1 MIKIGLWGTMP
12 YIDLPYHWLGWLG
25 WVLLALPL
33 FLILRRSVIRG
44 QNTHAPSIPIF
55 LVLLIA
61 TIITNL
67 FGGFQIPGGQ
77 MLPLPNVP
85 REVSAPLVMV
95 FSALPWILASGF
107 LNPVMAA
114 VLALVGGIISALWGT
129 HSLFTPLET
138 TAVSLMI
145 SAALRQ
151 DYRTL
156 FYKLLRHPLG
166 ATLFVAVASTPIYL
180 YTTFFATNGA
190 LSARLDYA
198 FTQSWNMVIVNGME
212 LIIAGALLELFL
224 VNRTKLWIQFKT
236 LNPSPSESG
245 LQSRMLYNTLP
256 LMLVLLIALAVAD
269 WYVAGNAAR
278 QMVRNQL
285 DTSANTA
292 AENLPYFL
300 ETGQSL
306 SLDLAGSNLLAG
318 DASQLGILL
327 QNKLRSVPYF
337 RDLYVFD
344 KGGNPV
350 TGYPTS
356 QVDAL
361 RLSDEERSGIQ
372 LALNGVVAQYYM
384 VPPKIGEDSVQVTFI
399 AAIPDEY
406 GMANG
411 VLLART
417 DLATN
422 FFSQPALAALDEV
435 KAEGGTGVILDERN
449 RVLYSTESGKALT
462 TYNGYIPEVSGYYDE
477 TSATGT
483 RRLLYA
489 VITSEDHWKVLLSLP
504 ATVAQEM
511 ALSIAVPLLAM
522 ALVVSVIVYL
532 LLRLLMNKIARSL
545 VSLADRADE
554 IARGSL
560 DKEIETSG
568 VDEIGR
574 LGSAFEQMRMS
585 LKERLEELDHLLKVS
600 QGVASNLTMEG
611 SAQHILNAT
620 LVNGATSSRL
630 ILRKPGTDE
639 GAWLP
644 GEVFA
649 AGPSPNEY
657 DSLDEVMIDLLQDE
671 KITIIPSKARIKRL
685 GMTRTDKIPSAV
697 AGIAIRDE
705 VSYFGI
711 LWIAYA
717 QTHRFQDSEIRY
729 LTTIAGEA
737 HLAIANSALYQQA
750 EIGRKRLENVLA
762 STPEPVLLFG
772 EDFEI
777 ILSNPAA
784 ETLAGLVTSSGDGS
798 PGKMQIGS
806 EILEKYLK
814 GAPSSFEKPAEL
826 ALENGRVYQV
836 SVSTADI
843 DQKRVGTV
851 CVLQDI
857 TEYKEL
863 DRMKSEFVQTV
874 SHDLRSPLSQVKGYS
889 TMLQMVGEL
898 NDQQKAYTNK
908 IEKGLETMNQMV
920 DNLLDMGRIEGGI
933 ELQIE
938 TVKPYDLLDQVM
950 AMLQPQATQK
960 KIQLMRELTTAQDI
974 EIEADQALLQQALF
988 NLLDNA
994 VKYSPLNSQVNL
1006 RLVDKGDSVVFAVQ
1020 DHGVGIAPLDLPYVF
1035 ERFHKTGRKD
1045 GHNQK
1050 SVGLG
1055 LTIVKSIAE
1064 RHKGRSWVESV
1075 LGKGSTFFI
1084 EIPKHQP
1091 GKK

>member
-1 MIKIGLWGTMP
+1 MIRIGLWGAVP

-25 WVLLALPL
+25 WVLLALAL
-33 FLILRRSVIRG
+33 FLILRRQVVRG
-44 QNTHAPSIPIF
+44 MTLGGNTLPIF
-55 LVLLIA
+55 LILLIA
-61 TIITNL
+61 TILTNL
-67 FGGFQIPGGQ
+67 FAGFEIPGGQ
-77 MLPLPNVP
+77 ILPLPNIP
-85 REVSAPLVMV
+85 REISAPLVMV
-95 FSALPWILASGF
+95 FSALPWMLASGF
-107 LNPVMAA
+107 LNPVLAA
-114 VLALVGGIISALWGT
+114 VLALVAGIISSLWGT

-138 TAVSLMI
+138 TAVSLMV

-156 FYKLLRHPLG
+156 LYKLLRHPIG
-166 ATLFVAVASTPIYL
+166 AAILVTAASAPVYL
-180 YTTFFATNGA
+180 YTTFFGTNGA

-198 FTQSWNMVIVNGME
+198 FTQSWSLVIVNGLE
-212 LIIAGALLELFL
+212 LVAAGVLLELFM
-224 VNRTKLWIQFKT
+224 VNRTRLWIQFKAFR
-236 LNPSPSESG
+236 PSPSETG
-245 LQSRMLYNTLP
+245 LQARMLYNTLP
-256 LMLVLLIALAVAD
+256 LMLVLLITLALAD
-269 WYVAGNAAR
+269 WTVAGNAAR

-285 DTSANTA
+285 GTSANTA
-292 AENLPYFL
+292 AQNLPYFI
-300 ETGQSL
+300 ETGQTL
-306 SLDLAGSNLLAG
+306 ILDLASTSLQAG
-318 DASQLGILL
+318 DTAQITSFL
-327 QNKLRSVPYF
+327 QGKLRSVPYF

-350 TGYPTS
+350 TGYPSAQIET
-356 QVDAL
+356 L
-361 RLSDEERSGIQ
+361 RLTDEERAGIS
-372 LALNGVVAQYYM
+372 LALNGVLVQNYL
-384 VPPKIGEDSVQVTFI
+384 VPPKVDENSVQVTYI

-411 VLLART
+411 VILART

-422 FFSQPALAALDEV
+422 FFSQPALAALEEV
-435 KAEGGTGVILDERN
+435 KSDGGAGVILDDQN
-449 RVLYSTESGKALT
+449 RVLYSTESGKELSIYA
-462 TYNGYIPEVSGYYDE
+462 GVVPETSGFYDE

-489 VITSEDHWKVLLSLP
+489 VITSEGHWKVLLSLP
-504 ATVAQEM
+504 ATVVQEM
-511 ALSIAVPLLAM
+511 ALRIAVPLLVM
-522 ALVVSVIVYL
+522 AVAVAVLVYL

-560 DKEIETSG
+560 DKEIETIG

-574 LGSAFEQMRMS
+574 LGSAFEQMRLS
-585 LKERLEELDHLLKVS
+585 LKERLDELDHLLKVS

-611 SAQHILNAT
+611 AAQHILNAT
-620 LVNGATSSRL
+620 LVYGASSSRL
-630 ILRKPGTDE
+630 ILRKPTANE
-639 GAWLP
+639 TAWIP

-649 AGPSPNEY
+649 AGEIPDDFE
-657 DSLDEVMIDLLQDE
+657 SLDEVMIDLLQEDRV
-671 KITIIPSKARIKRL
+671 TILPSKARIKRI
-685 GMTRTDKIPSAV
+685 GVPRGEKIPSAI

-705 VSYFGI
+705 NSFFGI
-711 LWIAYA
+711 LWIAYE

-737 HLAIANSALYQQA
+737 QLAIANSALYQQA
-750 EIGRKRLENVLA
+750 EIGKKRLENVLA

-772 EDFEI
+772 DDLEI

-784 ETLAGLVTSSGDGS
+784 EAAAGLLKNDADT
-798 PGKMQIGS
+798 GKQIGS
-806 EILEKYLK
+806 EILTSYLK
-814 GAPSSFEKPAEL
+814 DGKNHFEKPVEL
-826 ALENGRVYQV
+826 AIENGRTYLV

-863 DRMKSEFVQTV
+863 DKMKSEFVQTV

-898 NDQQKAYTNK
+898 NDQQKAYTTK

-920 DNLLDMGRIEGGI
+920 DNLLDIGRIEGGI
-933 ELQIE
+933 ELQLE
-938 TVKPYDLLDQVM
+938 TVKPYEMLEQVM
-950 AMLQPQATQK
+950 SMLQPQATQK
-960 KIQLMRELTTAQDI
+960 KIQLMRELTNAQDI

-988 NLLDNA
+988 NLLENA
-994 VKYSPLNSQVNL
+994 VKFSPLNGQVNL
-1006 RLVDKGDSVVFAVQ
+1006 RLVDKGDSVVFAIQ

-1035 ERFHKTGRKD
+1035 ERFHKVGRKD

-1050 SVGLG
+1050 TAGLG

-1064 RHKGRSWVESV
+1064 RHKGRTWVESV

-1084 EIPKHQP
+1084 EVPKHQP

>member
-1 MIKIGLWGTMP
+1 MIRIGLWGAIP

-25 WVLLALPL
+25 WVLLALAL
-33 FLILRRSVIRG
+33 FLILRRQVVRG
-44 QNTHAPSIPIF
+44 LGSSEYRLPIF
-55 LVLLIA
+55 LILLIA
-61 TIITNL
+61 TVLTNL
-67 FGGFQIPGGQ
+67 FVGFEIPGGQ
-77 MLPLPNVP
+77 ILPLPNIP

-95 FSALPWILASGF
+95 FSALPWMLASGF
-107 LNPVMAA
+107 LNPVLAA
-114 VLALVGGIISALWGT
+114 ILALLGGTISSLWGT

-138 TAVSLMI
+138 AAVSLMI

-156 FYKLLRHPLG
+156 FYKLLRHPIG
-166 ATLFVAVASTPIYL
+166 AAIFVTAASAPVYL
-180 YTTFFATNGA
+180 YTTFFGTNGA

-198 FTQSWNMVIVNGME
+198 FTQSWTLVIVNGLE
-212 LIIAGALLELFL
+212 LIFAGVLLELFL
-224 VNRTKLWIQFKT
+224 VNRTRLWIQFKT
-236 LNPSPSESG
+236 FRPSPSESG
-245 LQSRMLYNTLP
+245 LQARMLYNTLP
-256 LMLVLLIALAVAD
+256 LMFVLLITLALAD
-269 WYVAGNAAR
+269 WTVAGNAAR

-292 AENLPYFL
+292 AENLPYFI
-300 ETGQSL
+300 ETGQTLILDMATSSL
-306 SLDLAGSNLLAG
+306 QAG
-318 DASQLGILL
+318 DSAQITAYL

-337 RDLYVFD
+337 RDLFVFD

-350 TGYPTS
+350 TGYPAS
-356 QVDAL
+356 QVEVL
-361 RLSDEERSGIQ
+361 RLTDEERAGIQ
-372 LALNGVVAQYYM
+372 LALNGVLVQNYL
-384 VPPKIGEDSVQVTFI
+384 VPPKVGEVSVQVTYI

-435 KAEGGTGVILDERN
+435 RADGGAGVILDEQN
-449 RVLYSTESGKALT
+449 RVLYSTESGKELT
-462 TYNGYIPEVSGYYDE
+462 TYTGVVPEVSGFYDE

-504 ATVAQEM
+504 ATVVQEM
-511 ALSIAVPLLAM
+511 ALRIAVPLLVM
-522 ALVVSVIVYL
+522 AVAVALLVYL
-532 LLRLLMNKIARSL
+532 MLRLLMNKIAKSL

-574 LGSAFEQMRMS
+574 LGSAFEQMRLS
-585 LKERLEELDHLLKVS
+585 LKERLDELDHLLKVS

-611 SAQHILNAT
+611 AAQHILNAT
-620 LVNGATSSRL
+620 LVNGASSSRL
-630 ILRKPGTDE
+630 ILRKPSSDE
-639 GAWLP
+639 TSWIP
-644 GEVFA
+644 GEVYA
-649 AGPSPNEY
+649 AGELPDDFEP
-657 DSLDEVMIDLLQDE
+657 LDEVMIDLLQE
-671 KITIIPSKARIKRL
+671 ERITILPSKARIKRI
-685 GMTRTDKIPSAV
+685 GVPRGEKIPSAI
-697 AGIAIRDE
+697 AGIAIRDDN
-705 VSYFGI
+705 SFFGI
-711 LWIAYA
+711 LWIAYE

-737 HLAIANSALYQQA
+737 QLAIANSALYQQA

-762 STPEPVLLFG
+762 STPEPVLLF
-772 EDFEI
+772 DDDLEI

-784 ETLAGLVTSSGDGS
+784 EAAAGVIKLDGEGS
-798 PGKMQIGS
+798 TAMKQIGS
-806 EILEKYLK
+806 EVLARYLK
-814 GAPSSFEKPAEL
+814 DGNNQFEKPVEL
-826 ALENGRVYQV
+826 AFENGRTYLV

-898 NDQQKAYTNK
+898 NDQQKAYTTK

-920 DNLLDMGRIEGGI
+920 DNLLDIGRIEGGI

-938 TVKPYDLLDQVM
+938 TVKPYDMLEQVM
-950 AMLQPQATQK
+950 LMLQPQATQK
-960 KIQLMRELTTAQDI
+960 KIQLMRELTNAQDI

-994 VKYSPLNSQVNL
+994 VKFSPLNAQVNL
-1006 RLVDKGDSVVFAVQ
+1006 RLVDKGDSVIFAIQ

-1050 SVGLG
+1050 SAGLG

-1064 RHKGRSWVESV
+1064 RHKGRTWVESV